1 MACAEPRVQV
11 SRMKGQRSRMRDVS
25 ATVRRME
32 GTGPEAMRHAM
43 SEYVR
48 GLHQS
53 YLEATATL
61 PPAER
66 ARLPLVAAGDI
77 TVIAAG
83 ARMLHIIGTVESL
96 PSPRPPEIEVRDSI
110 DDIAWSLRF
119 FDPVVAPGLSL
130 INETD
135 APAHDDVRRVL
146 GVRTVVYHLAIP
158 PGSSLTAHHAQHAGT
173 GLGHAHAAAAR
184 DFDAMRAY
192 ASDRESLIDELQGAS
207 QAGLARAQ
215 VLIAQAISPDVGD
228 LVLNPPTDSVQV
240 RRRVLEHLRRGS

>member
-1 MACAEPRVQV
+1 ME
-11 SRMKGQRSRMRDVS
+11 GQRSRMRDVS

-32 GTGPEAMRHAM
+32 GTGPEAMRQAMADYVHA
-43 SEYVR
+43 
-48 GLHQS
+48 LPQA
-53 YLEATATL
+53 YLDATATL

-96 PSPRPPEIEVRDSI
+96 PSPRPPEVEVRDSI

-119 FDPVVAPGLSL
+119 FDPVVAPGLGL
-130 INETD
+130 IVED
-135 APAHDDVRRVL
+135 DSPAHDDVRRVL

-158 PGSSLTAHHAQHAGT
+158 PGGSLTAHHAQHAGT

-184 DFDAMRAY
+184 DFEAMRAY
-192 ASDRESLIDELQGAS
+192 AHAREPLIDELQAAS

-215 VLIAQAISPDVGD
+215 VLIAQALIPGIPD

-240 RRRVLEHLRRGS
+240 RRHVLEHLRRGS

>member
-1 MACAEPRVQV
+1 MACAEPRVQL

-119 FDPVVAPGLSL
+119 FDPVVAPGLGL
-130 INETD
+130 INEAD

-158 PGSSLTAHHAQHAGT
+158 PGGSLTAHHAQHAGT

-215 VLIAQAISPDVGD
+215 VLIAKAISPDVGD

>member
-1 MACAEPRVQV
+1 
-11 SRMKGQRSRMRDVS
+11 MRDVS

-119 FDPVVAPGLSL
+119 FDPVVAPGLGL
-130 INETD
+130 INEAD

-146 GVRTVVYHLAIP
+146 GVRTVIYHLAIP
-158 PGSSLTAHHAQHAGT
+158 PGGSLTAHHAQHAGT

>member
-1 MACAEPRVQV
+1 ME
-11 SRMKGQRSRMRDVS
+11 GQRSRMRDVS

-32 GTGPEAMRHAM
+32 GTGPEAMRQAMADYIHA
-43 SEYVR
+43 
-48 GLHQS
+48 LHQA
-53 YLEATATL
+53 YLDATATL

-83 ARMLHIIGTVESL
+83 ARMLHIIGTIESL
-96 PSPRPPEIEVRDSI
+96 PSPRPPEVEVRDSI

-119 FDPVVAPGLSL
+119 FDPVVAPGLGL
-130 INETD
+130 IVED
-135 APAHDDVRRVL
+135 DSPAHDDVRRVL
-146 GVRTVVYHLAIP
+146 GVRTVFYHLAIP
-158 PGSSLTAHHAQHAGT
+158 PGGSLTAHHAQHAGT

-184 DFDAMRAY
+184 DFEAMRAY
-192 ASDRESLIDELQGAS
+192 AHAREPLIDELQAAS

-215 VLIAQAISPDVGD
+215 VLIAQALIPGIPD

-240 RRRVLEHLRRGS
+240 RRHVLEHLRRES

>member
-1 MACAEPRVQV
+1 
-11 SRMKGQRSRMRDVS
+11 MRDVS

-119 FDPVVAPGLSL
+119 FDPVVAPGLGL
-130 INETD
+130 INEAD

-158 PGSSLTAHHAQHAGT
+158 PGGSLTAHHAQHAGT

-215 VLIAQAISPDVGD
+215 VLIAKAISPDVGD